1 VCKTTC
7 ARILAKTINCENL
20 QPDGEA
26 CNSCQSCVSF
36 NNGNSMNIHELD
48 AASNN
53 SVEDIRTLTDQVR
66 FAPQAGRYKVY
77 IIDEVHMLSASAF
90 NAFLKTLEEPP
101 PYAIF
106 ILATTEK
113 HKILPTILSR
123 CQIFDFKRITLQ
135 DTVEHLD
142 EICRKEGMKAEKAA
156 LQVIAQKSEG
166 CMRDALSI
174 LDKIASFTNHEI
186 EYRNTLEHL
195 NILDEDHYF
204 RLLDFM
210 LEQKLADAMLLY
222 DDINNKG
229 FEGDMLLNGF
239 AEFLRNLMVCRDPRT
254 AELLEAV
261 ESFRAKYIATAQK
274 LSLSWVVSALSILN
288 EAEISYKQARNKRLH
303 VELALIKLTYLGQ
316 AIDWATDGST
326 KKKLDNFKA
335 VSFRPIRSAGSTPV
349 TPTPAAPG
357 PKLIV
362 EEPVRAQVPPPPR
375 PEPAPAEAAGSD
387 PGTPKPYRT
396 LGEIRKQVAGKQKK
410 TEARLDITEELL
422 HQAWGQYVERLI
434 EQKNPTAANNMRLA
448 GLRLTDGS
456 SFEVLTE
463 TPLQQKFIEA
473 ERGPLIEH
481 LQEFFGNRQLKYSL
495 MLEEK
500 PDADPEKKGKALNSR
515 EQYLKMIEIYPA
527 IKDLKDR
534 LGLELDY

>member
-1 VCKTTC
+1 
-7 ARILAKTINCENL
+7 
-20 QPDGEA
+20 
-26 CNSCQSCVSF
+26 
-36 NNGNSMNIHELD
+36 
-48 AASNN
+48 
-53 SVEDIRTLTDQVR
+53 
-66 FAPQAGRYKVY
+66 
-77 IIDEVHMLSASAF
+77 
-90 NAFLKTLEEPP
+90 
-101 PYAIF
+101 
-106 ILATTEK
+106 
-113 HKILPTILSR
+113 
-123 CQIFDFKRITLQ
+123 
-135 DTVEHLD
+135 
-142 EICRKEGMKAEKAA
+142 
-156 LQVIAQKSEG
+156 
-166 CMRDALSI
+166 
-174 LDKIASFTNHEI
+174 
-186 EYRNTLEHL
+186 
-195 NILDEDHYF
+195 
-204 RLLDFM
+204 
-210 LEQKLADAMLLY
+210 
-222 DDINNKG
+222 
-229 FEGDMLLNGF
+229 
-239 AEFLRNLMVCRDPRT
+239 
-254 AELLEAV
+254 
-261 ESFRAKYIATAQK
+261 
-274 LSLSWVVSALSILN
+274 
-288 EAEISYKQARNKRLH
+288 
-303 VELALIKLTYLGQ
+303 
-316 AIDWATDGST
+316 
-326 KKKLDNFKA
+326 
-335 VSFRPIRSAGSTPV
+335 
-349 TPTPAAPG
+349 
-357 PKLIV
+357 V